1 MQRMKMGHYLT
12 SYTKVNSKLIKDL
25 NIRAKTI
32 KFLGE
37 TGKNL
42 HGIEF
47 ANDCLNV
54 MLKSKMI
61 KEKIDE
67 LNLKCSYS
75 KMPSRK

>member
-32 KFLGE
+32 KFLEE

-47 ANDCLNV
+47 GNDCLNV
-54 MLKSKMI
+54 RLK
-61 KEKIDE
+61 
-67 LNLKCSYS
+67 
-75 KMPSRK
+75 